1 MTTLTPR
8 EIVHELDKH
17 IIGQDEAKRALAI
30 ALRNRWRRQQ
40 LPDDV
45 RGEISPKYILMIGPT
60 GVGKT
65 ELARRLAALADAPF
79 IKVEATKFTEVG
91 YVGRDVE
98 SIIRDLC
105 EAAYKMLIDQA
116 TKAVRH
122 RALDLAEERI
132 LDELLPTARGDKP
145 SPEEKDGAARQLLRK
160 QLREGALND
169 RDIELEIQLPKMGVE
184 IMTPPGMEEMTN
196 QLQSMFSSLSPTQ
209 SKRRSLKIGE
219 ALKLLEQEEASKLV
233 NEDDIRTQTVA
244 AVEQTGIVFI
254 DEFDKIAKSAE
265 RGGADVSR
273 EGVQRD
279 LLPLIEGS
287 HVSTKYGMINTDHI
301 LFIASGAFHLSR
313 PSDLIPEMQGRLPIR
328 VELTPLNAGDFAR
341 ILTEPNVSLTEQY
354 SLLLSTENVAL
365 EFEPSA
371 ITRIAEIAWQVNESV
386 ENIGARRLHTLLERL
401 LESVS
406 FSAGEQASETIR
418 VDAAYVEEKLANV
431 AGNEDL
437 NRFIL

>member
-45 RGEISPKYILMIGPT
+45 RGEISPKNILMIGPT

-169 RDIELEIQLPKMGVE
+169 RDIELDIQLPKMGVE

-244 AVEQTGIVFI
+244 TVEQTGIVFI

-401 LESVS
+401 LEPVS

-418 VDAAYVEEKLANV
+418 VDAAYVDEKLANV

>member
-1 MTTLTPR
+1 MTALTPR

-45 RGEISPKYILMIGPT
+45 RGEISPKNILMIGPT

-196 QLQSMFSSLSPTQ
+196 QLQSMFSSLSPTH

-219 ALKLLEQEEASKLV
+219 ALKLLEQEEAGKLV

-418 VDAAYVEEKLANV
+418 VDAAYVDEKLANV

>member
-45 RGEISPKYILMIGPT
+45 RGEISPKNILMIGPT

-169 RDIELEIQLPKMGVE
+169 RDIELEIQLPKVGVE

-219 ALKLLEQEEASKLV
+219 ALKLLEQEEAGKLV

-418 VDAAYVEEKLANV
+418 VDAAYVDEKLANV

>member
-45 RGEISPKYILMIGPT
+45 RGEISPKNILMIGPT

-219 ALKLLEQEEASKLV
+219 ALKLLEQEEAGKLV

-244 AVEQTGIVFI
+244 TVEQTGIVFI

-418 VDAAYVEEKLANV
+418 VDAAYVDEKLANV

>member
-45 RGEISPKYILMIGPT
+45 RGEISPKNILMIGPT

-196 QLQSMFSSLSPTQ
+196 QLQSMLSSLSPTQ

-219 ALKLLEQEEASKLV
+219 ALKLLEQEEAGKLV

-418 VDAAYVEEKLANV
+418 VDAAYVDEKLANV

>member
-1 MTTLTPR
+1 
-8 EIVHELDKH
+8 
-17 IIGQDEAKRALAI
+17 
-30 ALRNRWRRQQ
+30 
-40 LPDDV
+40 
-45 RGEISPKYILMIGPT
+45 MIGPT

-169 RDIELEIQLPKMGVE
+169 RDIELDIQLPKMGVE

-219 ALKLLEQEEASKLV
+219 ALKLLEQEEAGKLV

-418 VDAAYVEEKLANV
+418 VDAAYVDEKLANV